1 VVQRLLQWGH
11 TITYKVL
18 DRGLIEEIGPTG
30 VVKIVGK
37 MAEKG
42 SEYQSGQISQYSLGI
57 IIGTIV
63 FIVYNSM

>member
-1 VVQRLLQWGH
+1 M
-11 TITYKVL
+11 L

-30 VVKIVGK
+30 VVKLVGK
-37 MAEKG
+37 LAEKG

-63 FIVYNSM
+63 MIVYNSM

>member
-1 VVQRLLQWGH
+1 M
-11 TITYKVL
+11 L

-30 VVKIVGK
+30 IVKIVGK

-42 SEYQSGQISQYSLGI
+42 SEYQTGQISQYSLGI

-63 FIVYNSM
+63 MIMYNSL

>member
-1 VVQRLLQWGH
+1 MLELGH
-11 TITYKVL
+11 TVTYKVL

-30 VVKIVGK
+30 IVKLVGK

-42 SEYQSGQISQYSLGI
+42 SEYQTGQISQYSLGI

-63 FIVYNSM
+63 MIMYNSV